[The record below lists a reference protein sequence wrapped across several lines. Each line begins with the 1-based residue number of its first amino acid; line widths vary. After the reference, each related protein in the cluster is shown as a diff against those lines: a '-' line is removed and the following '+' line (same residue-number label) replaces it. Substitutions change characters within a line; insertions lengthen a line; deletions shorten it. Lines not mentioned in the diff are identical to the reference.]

1 MEQEKETIPA
11 FDTTLTEADKKIV
24 EAALEQFKGMPREIA
39 EARVING
46 KNALR
51 YARLEAD
58 ADVAEVVMSLFV
70 GGVIDIASGY
80 PKVEKFVAAFLKEE
94 KKIADAGDKN
104 KAAHLAMFY
113 KFDTPFGKFEI
124 GVRRQRNSVYRADE
138 NKPEAKAGQESEVAK

>member
-1 MEQEKETIPA
+1 MEQEKGTIPA

-24 EAALEQFKGMPREIA
+24 ESALEQFKGMPREVA

-51 YARLEAD
+51 FARLEAD

-80 PKVEKFVAAFLKEE
+80 PKVEMFVNNFLEQE
-94 KKIADAGDKN
+94 KKIADAGDKD
-104 KAAHLAMFY
+104 KAARLAMIS

-124 GVRRQRNSVYRADE
+124 GVRRQRDSVYRADE
-138 NKPEAKAGQESEVAK
+138 TKTEAEAGQESEVAK